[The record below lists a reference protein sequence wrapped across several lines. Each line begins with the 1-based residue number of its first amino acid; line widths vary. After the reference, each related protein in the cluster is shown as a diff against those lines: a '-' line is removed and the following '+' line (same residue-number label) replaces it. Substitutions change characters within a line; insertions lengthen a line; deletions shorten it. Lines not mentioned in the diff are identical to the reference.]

1 MQLAEIE
8 ATNFRNLSGKIVW
21 GPQLNI
27 IYGNNGQGKTSWLEA
42 IHILA
47 RTKSFR
53 TQRIQ
58 EAIRFG
64 EELASV
70 RGRVFVT
77 TDLERGLEVTLHGNS
92 KTILVNGKRETLARY
107 LSQLQVFSFTAS
119 DLDVVRGMPEARRR
133 FLDRGISSIKPSY
146 LQTIADYSRVL
157 KQKNKLLQQANENEF
172 SLERLS
178 DLVAPWNDQ
187 LIQLA
192 VIIHQQRGEYVDGLN
207 ATLERQLFDRRSLST
222 RYVSS
227 LDGKGDLDNYE
238 AVLRERIALRL
249 PAELAVGHSLVGP
262 HRDDLEIVL
271 DGHEIRVYGSS
282 GQQRSALLLLD
293 LAAISLYNLASNDQP
308 VFVIDDVD
316 AELDERRIRRLLEY
330 LENRT
335 QTFITTSKRTHV
347 EAFFSRANVY
357 EIEDGRVCR
366 RSAEDNGLKRRFHCL
381 KEKRLV
387 IAETK
392 VTQKKSMAYDS
403 SSITILEGRDAVRK
417 RPAMYIGSTG
427 EIGLHHIVYEVVDNS
442 IDEALAG
449 YCDTIEVNI
458 HLDNS
463 ITVVD
468 NGRGIQ
474 VDEIKKEKR
483 SAAEVVMTKLHAGGK
498 FDSNAY
504 KVSGGLHGVGVSCVN
519 FLSEHLHLEIWRD
532 GKTYEQEYARG
543 IPVAPLKQTG
553 KTRNA
558 ALRSLFDPTRRYLR
572 RRLLVS
578 TSFLRGFAKK
588 RSSTKVFG

>member
-77 TDLERGLEVTLHGNS
+77 TDLERGLQVTLHGNS

-172 SLERLS
+172 RLERLS

-227 LDGKGDLDNYE
+227 LEAKGDLDNYE

-366 RSAEDNGLKRRFHCL
+366 RSAETT
-381 KEKRLV
+381 V
-387 IAETK
+387 
-392 VTQKKSMAYDS
+392 S
-403 SSITILEGRDAVRK
+403 SVGSIV
-417 RPAMYIGSTG
+417 
-427 EIGLHHIVYEVVDNS
+427 
-442 IDEALAG
+442 
-449 YCDTIEVNI
+449 
-458 HLDNS
+458 
-463 ITVVD
+463 
-468 NGRGIQ
+468 
-474 VDEIKKEKR
+474 
-483 SAAEVVMTKLHAGGK
+483 
-498 FDSNAY
+498 
-504 KVSGGLHGVGVSCVN
+504 
-519 FLSEHLHLEIWRD
+519 
-532 GKTYEQEYARG
+532 
-543 IPVAPLKQTG
+543 
-553 KTRNA
+553 
-558 ALRSLFDPTRRYLR
+558 
-572 RRLLVS
+572 
-578 TSFLRGFAKK
+578 
-588 RSSTKVFG
+588 